1 MSNRSTAHDTMV
13 LERVYSAD
21 VARVFAAWSDPAA
34 KRSWFTGEGGDGEY
48 SLDFRV
54 GGREFSRAA
63 LPGDGDV
70 YTYDAVFHDIVP
82 GQRIVY
88 TNHMLRNDDRISVS
102 LTSVEFAPDPAGT
115 RLTLTEHGVYLDDLD
130 RPEYRE
136 QGIAEQLRALA
147 AALDAVPSLE
157 SGK

>member
-21 VARVFAAWSDPAA
+21 VGRVFAAWSDPGA
-34 KRSWFTGEGGDGEY
+34 KRIWFTGEDGEGEY

-70 YTYDAVFHDIVP
+70 YTYDAVFHDIVTD
-82 GQRIVY
+82 QRIVY

-102 LTSVEFAPDPAGT
+102 LTSVEFAPDPVGT
-115 RLTLTEHGVYLDDLD
+115 RLTLTEHGVYLDGLD
-130 RPEYRE
+130 QPEYRR
-136 QGIAEQLRALA
+136 QGIAEQLEALA
-147 AALDAVPSLE
+147 ATLDAVPSLE
-157 SGK
+157 GGE